1 MGEHCTVYIL
11 NIIMMISQEKD
22 KDEVRE
28 YKGKEGL
35 EQRVTY
41 VIKIMFMNYRVKKI
55 VKTKFIQITHSFFYR
70 YDLHDYLNRS
80 WRLFF

>member
-55 VKTKFIQITHSFFYR
+55 VKTKFIQITHSYF
-70 YDLHDYLNRS
+70 LQI
-80 WRLFF
+80 

>member
-55 VKTKFIQITHSFFYR
+55 VKTEFIHIIHSILIQI
-70 YDLHDYLNRS
+70 
-80 WRLFF
+80 

>member
-41 VIKIMFMNYRVKKI
+41 VIKILFINYRVKKI
-55 VKTKFIQITHSFFYR
+55 VKPKFIQITHSFFT
-70 YDLHDYLNRS
+70 DMICMTI
-80 WRLFF
+80 

>member
-55 VKTKFIQITHSFFYR
+55 VKTKF
-70 YDLHDYLNRS
+70 LNYLN
-80 WRLFF
+80 

>member
-35 EQRVTY
+35 EQRLTY
-41 VIKIMFMNYRVKKI
+41 VFKINIYEQQGEEVNK
-55 VKTKFIQITHSFFYR
+55 
-70 YDLHDYLNRS
+70 D
-80 WRLFF
+80 

>member
-11 NIIMMISQEKD
+11 NIIIMISQEKD

-41 VIKIMFMNYRVKKI
+41 VIKILFINYRVKKI
-55 VKTKFIQITHSFFYR
+55 VKTKFIQITHSFFT
-70 YDLHDYLNRS
+70 DMICMTI
-80 WRLFF
+80 

>member
-1 MGEHCTVYIL
+1 
-11 NIIMMISQEKD
+11 MISQEKD

-41 VIKIMFMNYRVKKI
+41 VIKIMFMYRMLGGRR
-55 VKTKFIQITHSFFYR
+55 Q
-70 YDLHDYLNRS
+70 
-80 WRLFF
+80 